1 MNLKIEK
8 HLLHIFKDEKALIL
22 LQKQLAK
29 DFAFSQIEFPTDF
42 EEHVYELEK
51 LFKLIEEKLVQILEK
66 GERQTL
72 QLLYTIDIP
81 EKKFLSLLG
90 TENIARSLTQLI
102 LEREAQ
108 KIYFRL
114 KYS

>member
-1 MNLKIEK
+1 MNLALDK
-8 HLLHIFKDEKALIL
+8 HLLPIFSDEKALIL
-22 LQKQLAK
+22 LQKQLVK
-29 DFAFSQIEFPTDF
+29 DFSFSQIDFPSDF
-42 EEHVYELEK
+42 EENTYELES
-51 LFKLIEEKLVQILEK
+51 LFKIVQEKLVFILEK

-81 EKKFLSLLG
+81 EKKFLSILG
-90 TENIARSLTQLI
+90 TENIALSLTQLI